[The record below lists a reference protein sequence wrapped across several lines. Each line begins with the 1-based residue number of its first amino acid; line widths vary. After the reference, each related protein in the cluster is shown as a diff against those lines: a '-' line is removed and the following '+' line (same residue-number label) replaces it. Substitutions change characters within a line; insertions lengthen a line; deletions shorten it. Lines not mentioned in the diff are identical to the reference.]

1 MQGSELGLPQRKL
14 RKSELLCCCCC
25 DCLAHAVAQMDA
37 KAAQGGCEC

>member
-1 MQGSELGLPQRKL
+1 MPGSELGLPGRKP

-37 KAAQGGCEC
+37 RAGGTRRL